1 MKKRAHGMTLLE
13 LLIGIVVIIT
23 LIALAGFQVKG
34 LLQKAKV
41 SAARTT
47 INGLALCL
55 SMIKDDTALYP
66 AKVATP
72 LEPLDFIKQA
82 EPPDGFSSR
91 DWYGPY
97 GQTLSLTDPWDN
109 PYFYELNEG
118 TIFGPGTYQKRT
130 PPTWETAAFSA
141 HFGKGTLI
149 IDNPG
154 ITAGRMKLN
163 GDEVVSPYE
172 FKHTVPTIVKT
183 INLSANNTLS
193 IRIASNPSEHIVIK
207 ITSPFTK
214 DTTFTLGSC
223 GRDREKDTDDD
234 IVYGGF

>member
-1 MKKRAHGMTLLE
+1 MKKRVHGMTLLE
-13 LLIGIVVIIT
+13 LLVGVVVIII

-34 LLQKAKV
+34 LLQRAKV
-41 SAARTT
+41 SAAKTT

-55 SMIKDDTALYP
+55 SMIKDDTCFYP
-66 AKVATP
+66 VELSDT
-72 LEPLDFIKQA
+72 QSA

-97 GQTLSLTDPWDN
+97 GQTLSLTDPWNN

-130 PPTWETAAFSA
+130 PPAWETVAFCA
-141 HFGKGTLI
+141 PCGKGTLI

-163 GDEVVSPYE
+163 GSEVVSPDE
-172 FKHTVPTIVKT
+172 FKHTVPTIVKA
-183 INLSANNTLS
+183 INLSANNTLK
-193 IRIASNPSEHIVIK
+193 IRLASNPSEHIEVK
-207 ITSPFTK
+207 ITSPFSK
-214 DTTFTLGSC
+214 DTTFTLGSY
-223 GRDREKDTDDD
+223 GRDGEKDGTKYDAD
-234 IVYGGF
+234 IEYGGF